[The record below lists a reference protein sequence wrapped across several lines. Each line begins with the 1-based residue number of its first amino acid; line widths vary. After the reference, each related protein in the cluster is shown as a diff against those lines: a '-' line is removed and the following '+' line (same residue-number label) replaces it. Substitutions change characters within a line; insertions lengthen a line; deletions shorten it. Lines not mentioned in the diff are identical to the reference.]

1 MADKLKQDFEGRP
14 HFVIDVVMARVM
26 VMNGIYYPAEVLEK
40 SVPLWNATPV
50 VINHPRLFKVGVN
63 GEGAELPVSA
73 RNPEVFNEYKVGVLW
88 NVFFHADSGKLKGE
102 VYIDVRRVE
111 EVDRVTALA
120 IENNESLE
128 VSTGVGAEFE
138 ENSAG
143 VDRGKNYTVR
153 VKNLLP
159 DHLAILTSE
168 VGACSVADGCG
179 LFQNFQNR
187 ALLKQDQRDEDV
199 LQPVNIGGGGITE
212 GRWW

>member
-1 MADKLKQDFEGRP
+1 M
-14 HFVIDVVMARVM
+14 
-26 VMNGIYYPAEVLEK
+26 
-40 SVPLWNATPV
+40 
-50 VINHPRLFKVGVN
+50 N
-63 GEGAELPVSA
+63 GEGSELPVSA

-88 NVFFHADSGKLKGE
+88 NAIYDPDSQKLKGE

-111 EVDRVTALA
+111 EVDKAIAIA
-120 IENNESLE
+120 IEANESLE

-143 VDRGKNYTVR
+143 VDKGVEYNFR

-159 DHLAILTSE
+159 DHLAILSADK
-168 VGACSVADGCG
+168 VGACSLADGCG

-187 ALLKQDQRDEDV
+187 ALLKQDQRDEDI
-199 LQPVNIGGGGITE
+199 LQPVNVGGGITE

>member
-14 HFVIDVVMARVM
+14 HYVIDIVMARVM
-26 VMNGIYYPAEVLEK
+26 IMNEIYYPAEVLEK
-40 SVPLWNATPV
+40 SVPLWNSTPV
-50 VINHPRLFKVGVN
+50 VVNHPRLFKIGVN
-63 GEGAELPVSA
+63 GEGADLPVSA
-73 RNPEVFNEYKVGVLW
+73 RDPKVFNEFKIGVVW
-88 NVFFHADSGKLKGE
+88 NTIFDADSGKLKGV
-102 VYIDVRRVE
+102 VYIDAKRVE
-111 EVDRVTALA
+111 EVESAIALA

-143 VDRGKNYTVR
+143 VDKGVEYKQR

-159 DHLAILTSE
+159 DHLAILTNE

-179 LFQNFQNR
+179 LFQNR
-187 ALLKQDQRDEDV
+187 ALDQRDEDI